1 MHCRLQPTAHII
13 STRNLN
19 RLPSL
24 RSLNSYSRFSVSL
37 FLFPLSSSASDM
49 VSPKELD
56 TWLKGAL
63 AASGPPALEQSLQAA
78 IATWGKSVFEQFDT
92 DKNGFLDNKEL
103 GRALKALP
111 KTKPTSAPPNA
122 KYMSVE
128 EMIAEMDADG
138 SGGVDM
144 QEWLSNLAKC
154 AGLAA
159 ALAESVGDSGVIEK
173 FRSFEQQKVRRC
185 ASVRGRAECD
195 KTGSHVLLLG
205 RRFSSFLRAISR
217 CVFPVPLSLPFSFPS
232 AGEARKRDCR
242 AGGQARHRFA
252 RGDGEDLGGDGRVRA
267 AGRQPEQEN

>member
-1 MHCRLQPTAHII
+1 
-13 STRNLN
+13 
-19 RLPSL
+19 
-24 RSLNSYSRFSVSL
+24 
-37 FLFPLSSSASDM
+37 M

-128 EMIAEMDADG
+128 EMIAAMDADG

-159 ALAESVGDSGVIEK
+159 ALAESVNDSGVIEK

-185 ASVRGRAECD
+185 ASVRGRAGCD
-195 KTGSHVLLLG
+195 KTVAFSLLG
-205 RRFSSFLRAISR
+205 RRFFAFLRAISR
-217 CVFPVPLSLPFSFPS
+217 CVFPGPCPSPSLFLFLRQAKREKEIAELEGKLVTASPEEMEKISAEMAEYERQVASLSKKIE
-232 AGEARKRDCR
+232 EAAANAAAR
-242 AGGQARHRFA
+242 AGA
-252 RGDGEDLGGDGRVRA
+252 
-267 AGRQPEQEN
+267 